1 LLILPIGGPCQ
12 LQQGYCI
19 SCGELAEKYGLAM
32 PVRLALL
39 QMNCSGAREQN
50 LARAEEMIREAARKK
65 AEVLL
70 LPEVFHEL
78 FFITDLNSRYF
89 ETAEPI
95 PGPITERM
103 QQLARELEVVI
114 VAPIYERVERSVY
127 YNSAAV
133 IDADGRLLGVYRKNH
148 IPLNTIFYEKLYFKP
163 GNLGYP
169 VFNTR
174 YGKIGLLICHDR
186 HYPEGA
192 RALALNGAEIVLI
205 PSATPDKSL
214 SRKVWEKELCAHAI
228 FNEYFVAGLNRTGKE
243 GAYVYYGHSVAFD
256 PAGELLA
263 QAGADEEVL
272 IVDCDLDLITQRR
285 RAWQFYRDRRP
296 DTYGILTALV
306 P

>member
-1 LLILPIGGPCQ
+1 M
-12 LQQGYCI
+12 
-19 SCGELAEKYGLAM
+19 A
-32 PVRLALL
+32 VRLALL

-50 LARAEEMIREAARKK
+50 MARAEHMIREAAGKQ
-65 AEVLL
+65 AQILL

-78 FFITDLNSRYF
+78 FFITDLNTRYF
-89 ETAEPI
+89 EMAEPI
-95 PGPITERM
+95 PGPITGVM
-103 QQLARELEVVI
+103 QKLARELEVVI
-114 VAPIYERVERSVY
+114 VAPIYERVGRSVY
-127 YNSAAV
+127 YNSAAI
-133 IDADGRLLGVYRKNH
+133 IDADGSLLGVYRKNH

-169 VFNTR
+169 VFDTR
-174 YGKIGLLICHDR
+174 YGKVGLLICHDR

-228 FNEYFVAGLNRTGKE
+228 FNEYFVAGLNRTGQE
-243 GAYVYYGHSVAFD
+243 GNYFYYGHSVAFD
-256 PAGELLA
+256 PTGELLA
-263 QAGADEEVL
+263 QAGTEEEVL
-272 IVDCDLDLITQRR
+272 LVDCDLDLINQRR

>member
-1 LLILPIGGPCQ
+1 
-12 LQQGYCI
+12 
-19 SCGELAEKYGLAM
+19 
-32 PVRLALL
+32 
-39 QMNCSGAREQN
+39 
-50 LARAEEMIREAARKK
+50 MIREAAAKN
-65 AEVLL
+65 AQIVL

-78 FFITDLNSRYF
+78 FFITDLNARYF
-89 ETAEPI
+89 DMSEPI
-95 PGPITERM
+95 PGPITEAMRK
-103 QQLARELEVVI
+103 LARELEIVI
-114 VAPIYERVERSVY
+114 VAPIYERVDRSVY

-133 IDADGRLLGVYRKNH
+133 IDADGALLGVYRKNH
-148 IPLNTIFYEKLYFKP
+148 IPLNTIFYEKFYFKP

-174 YGKIGLLICHDR
+174 HGKVGILICHDR

-228 FNEYFVAGLNRTGKE
+228 FNEYFVAGLNRTGQE
-243 GAYVYYGHSVAFD
+243 GNYFYYGHSVAFD
-256 PAGELLA
+256 PTGEMVA
-263 QAGADEEVL
+263 QAGTDEQIL
-272 IVDCDLDLITQRR
+272 IVDCDLDMITQRR

>member
-1 LLILPIGGPCQ
+1 M
-12 LQQGYCI
+12 
-19 SCGELAEKYGLAM
+19 A
-32 PVRLALL
+32 VRIALL
-39 QMNCSGAREQN
+39 QMNCSGKREEN
-50 LARAEEMIREAARKK
+50 LVRAEKMIREAASKK
-65 AEVLL
+65 AQVLL

-78 FFITDLNSRYF
+78 FFITDLNARYF
-89 ETAEPI
+89 ETAEQI
-95 PGPITERM
+95 PGPITDAM
-103 QQLARELEVVI
+103 CKLARELGVVI
-114 VAPIYERVERSVY
+114 VAPIYESVDRSVY

-133 IDADGRLLGVYRKNH
+133 IDADGKLLGVYRKNH

-169 VFNTR
+169 VFDTR
-174 YGKIGLLICHDR
+174 FGKIGILICHDR

-192 RALALNGAEIVLI
+192 RALALNGAEILLI

-228 FNEYFVAGLNRTGKE
+228 FNEYFVAGLNRTGVE
-243 GAYVYYGHSVAFD
+243 GNYVYYGQSVVFD
-256 PAGELLA
+256 PTGEMMA
-263 QAGADEEVL
+263 QAGPDEEVL
-272 IVDCDLDLITQRR
+272 IADCNLDLITQRR

>member
-1 LLILPIGGPCQ
+1 M
-12 LQQGYCI
+12 
-19 SCGELAEKYGLAM
+19 A
-32 PVRLALL
+32 VRVALL
-39 QMNCSGAREQN
+39 QMDCSGSREQN
-50 LARAEEMIREAARKK
+50 LARAEAIIRQAAGSN
-65 AEVLL
+65 AQILL

-78 FFITDLNSRYF
+78 FFITDLNMRYF
-89 ETAEPI
+89 DMAEPI
-95 PGPITERM
+95 PGPITEAM
-103 QQLARELEVVI
+103 QKLARELGVVI
-114 VAPIYERVERSVY
+114 VAPIYECVDRSVY

-133 IDADGRLLGVYRKNH
+133 IDADGALLGVYRKNH

-169 VFNTR
+169 VFNSR
-174 YGKIGLLICHDR
+174 YGKVGILICHDR

-228 FNEYFVAGLNRTGKE
+228 FNEYFVAGLNRTGQE
-243 GAYVYYGHSVAFD
+243 GNFFYYGHSVAFD
-256 PAGELLA
+256 PTGEMLA
-263 QAGADEEVL
+263 QAGTGEEVL
-272 IVDCDLDLITQRR
+272 IIDCDLDMITQRR

>member
-1 LLILPIGGPCQ
+1 M
-12 LQQGYCI
+12 
-19 SCGELAEKYGLAM
+19 A
-32 PVRLALL
+32 VRIALL
-39 QMNCSGAREQN
+39 QMNCSGTREEN
-50 LARAEEMIREAARKK
+50 LARAEKMIRDAAAQK
-65 AEVLL
+65 AQILL

-78 FFITDLNSRYF
+78 FFITDLNSHYF
-89 ETAEPI
+89 EKAEPI
-95 PGPITERM
+95 PGPITESLSK
-103 QQLARELEVVI
+103 LARELSVVI
-114 VAPIYERVERSVY
+114 VAPIYESVDRSVY

-133 IDADGRLLGVYRKNH
+133 IDADGALLGVYRKNH

-174 YGKIGLLICHDR
+174 YGKVGILICHDR

-192 RALALNGAEIVLI
+192 RVLALNGAEILLV

-228 FNEYFVAGLNRTGKE
+228 FNEFFVAGLNRTGKE
-243 GAYVYYGHSVAFD
+243 GNYLYYGKSVAFD
-256 PAGELLA
+256 PAGEMIA
-263 QAGADEEVL
+263 QAGEGEEVL
-272 IVDCDLDLITQRR
+272 LVDCDFDLITQRR

>member
-1 LLILPIGGPCQ
+1 M
-12 LQQGYCI
+12 
-19 SCGELAEKYGLAM
+19 A
-32 PVRLALL
+32 VRVGLL

-50 LARAEEMIREAARKK
+50 LARAEKLIRQAASKR
-65 AEVLL
+65 AQVVL

-95 PGPITERM
+95 PGPITDAMRK
-103 QQLARELEVVI
+103 LARELEIVI
-114 VAPIYERVERSVY
+114 VAPIYESVDRSVY

-133 IDADGRLLGVYRKNH
+133 IDADGSLLGVYRKNH

-169 VFNTR
+169 VFATR
-174 YGKIGLLICHDR
+174 YGKIGILICHDR

-228 FNEYFVAGLNRTGKE
+228 FNEYFVAGLNCTGKE
-243 GAYVYYGHSVAFD
+243 GNYEYYGHSVAFD
-256 PAGELLA
+256 PSGEMLA
-263 QAGADEEVL
+263 QAGSDEEIL

>member
-1 LLILPIGGPCQ
+1 MSVRIG
-12 LQQGYCI
+12 
-19 SCGELAEKYGLAM
+19 
-32 PVRLALL
+32 LL
-39 QMNCSGAREQN
+39 QMDCSGAREQN
-50 LARAEEMIREAARKK
+50 LAHAERMIREAATEKK
-65 AEVLL
+65 AQILL

-78 FFITDLNSRYF
+78 FFITDLNSRHF
-89 ETAEPI
+89 EAAEPV
-95 PGPITERM
+95 PGPITDRISK
-103 QQLARELEVVI
+103 LARELGAVI
-114 VAPIYERVERSVY
+114 VAPIYESVDRSVY

-133 IDADGRLLGVYRKNH
+133 IDADGTLLGVYRKTH

-174 YGKIGLLICHDR
+174 FGKLGILICHDR

-192 RALALNGAEIVLI
+192 RALALNGAEILLV

-214 SRKVWEKELCAHAI
+214 SVRVWEKELCAHAI
-228 FNEYFVAGLNRTGKE
+228 FNEYFVAGLNRVGKE
-243 GAYVYYGHSVAFD
+243 GNYVYYGRSVIFD

-263 QAGADEEVL
+263 QAGPDEEILVA
-272 IVDCDLDLITQRR
+272 DCDLDLITERR

>member
-1 LLILPIGGPCQ
+1 M
-12 LQQGYCI
+12 
-19 SCGELAEKYGLAM
+19 A
-32 PVRLALL
+32 VRLALL

-50 LARAEEMIREAARKK
+50 MARAEQMIREAADKQ
-65 AEVLL
+65 AQILL

-89 ETAEPI
+89 DMAEPI
-95 PGPITERM
+95 PGPITEAM
-103 QQLARELEVVI
+103 QKLARELEVVI
-114 VAPIYERVERSVY
+114 VAPIYERVGRSVY
-127 YNSAAV
+127 YNSAAI
-133 IDADGRLLGVYRKNH
+133 IDADGCLLGVYRKNH

-169 VFNTR
+169 VFDTR
-174 YGKIGLLICHDR
+174 YGKVGLLICHDR

-228 FNEYFVAGLNRTGKE
+228 FNEYFVAGLNRTGQE
-243 GAYVYYGHSVAFD
+243 GNYFYYGHSVAFD
-256 PAGELLA
+256 PTGEMLA
-263 QAGADEEVL
+263 QAGTDEEVL
-272 IVDCDLDLITQRR
+272 LVDCDLDLINQRR

>member
-1 LLILPIGGPCQ
+1 
-12 LQQGYCI
+12 
-19 SCGELAEKYGLAM
+19 M
-32 PVRLALL
+32 TVRLALL
-39 QMNCSGAREQN
+39 QMNCSRARDQN
-50 LARAEEMIREAARKK
+50 LARAEEMIREAAVKG
-65 AEVLL
+65 AQILL

-89 ETAEPI
+89 DAAEPI
-95 PGPITERM
+95 PGPITNRM
-103 QQLARELEVVI
+103 QELARELEVVI

-133 IDADGRLLGVYRKNH
+133 IDADGKLLGVYRKNH
-148 IPLNTIFYEKLYFKP
+148 IPLNTIFFEKLYFKP

-169 VFNTR
+169 VFHTR
-174 YGKIGLLICHDR
+174 YGKVGLLICHDR

-228 FNEYFVAGLNRTGKE
+228 FNEYFVAGLNRTGQE
-243 GAYVYYGHSVAFD
+243 GAYLYYGRSVAYD

-263 QAGADEEVL
+263 QAGSDEEVL
-272 IVDCDLDLITQRR
+272 IVDCDLDLITERR

>member
-1 LLILPIGGPCQ
+1 M
-12 LQQGYCI
+12 
-19 SCGELAEKYGLAM
+19 A
-32 PVRLALL
+32 VRIALL
-39 QMNCSGAREQN
+39 QMNCSGKREEN
-50 LARAEEMIREAARKK
+50 LARAEKMIREAASKK
-65 AEVLL
+65 AQVLL

-78 FFITDLNSRYF
+78 FFITDLNMRYF
-89 ETAEPI
+89 ETAEEI
-95 PGPITERM
+95 PGPITAM
-103 QQLARELEVVI
+103 VSNLARELAVVI
-114 VAPIYERVERSVY
+114 VAPIYERVDRSVY

-133 IDADGRLLGVYRKNH
+133 IDADGKLLGVYRKNH

-174 YGKIGLLICHDR
+174 FGKVGILICHDR

-228 FNEYFVAGLNRTGKE
+228 FNEYFVAGLNRIGVE
-243 GAYVYYGHSVAFD
+243 GNYIYYGQSVVFD
-256 PAGELLA
+256 PSGEMMV
-263 QAGADEEVL
+263 QAGPDEEILVA
-272 IVDCDLDLITQRR
+272 DCDLDLITQRR

-296 DTYGILTALV
+296 DTYGILTELV

>member
-1 LLILPIGGPCQ
+1 M
-12 LQQGYCI
+12 
-19 SCGELAEKYGLAM
+19 A
-32 PVRLALL
+32 VRVGLL
-39 QMNCSGAREQN
+39 QMDCSGARERN
-50 LARAEEMIREAARKK
+50 LARAEQMIREAAGRE
-65 AEVLL
+65 AQVVL

-78 FFITDLNSRYF
+78 FFITDLDSRYF
-89 ETAEPI
+89 EAAEPI
-95 PGPITERM
+95 PGPITETM
-103 QQLARELEVVI
+103 QKLAREHDIVI

-133 IDADGRLLGVYRKNH
+133 IDAGGKLLGVYRKNH

-169 VFNTR
+169 VFDTR
-174 YGKIGLLICHDR
+174 YGKIGILICHDR

-228 FNEYFVAGLNRTGKE
+228 FNECFVAGLNRTGQE
-243 GAYVYYGHSVAFD
+243 GNYLYYGHSVAFD
-256 PAGELLA
+256 PAGEMLA
-263 QAGADEEVL
+263 QAGSGEEVL
-272 IVDCDLDLITQRR
+272 MVDCDLDLITQRR

>member
-1 LLILPIGGPCQ
+1 MAI
-12 LQQGYCI
+12 
-19 SCGELAEKYGLAM
+19 
-32 PVRLALL
+32 RLALL
-39 QMNCSGAREQN
+39 QMNCSGGREQN
-50 LARAEEMIREAARKK
+50 LVRAEQMIRDAASKS
-65 AEVLL
+65 AQIIL

-78 FFITDLNSRYF
+78 FFITDLNARYF
-89 ETAEPI
+89 DMAEPI
-95 PGPITERM
+95 PGPITEAM
-103 QQLARELEVVI
+103 AKLARELEIVI
-114 VAPIYERVERSVY
+114 VAPIYERVDRSVY

-133 IDADGRLLGVYRKNH
+133 IDADGSLLGVYRKNH
-148 IPLNTIFYEKLYFKP
+148 IPLNMIFYEKLYFKP

-228 FNEYFVAGLNRTGKE
+228 FNEYFVAGLNRTGQE
-243 GAYVYYGHSVAFD
+243 GNYFYYGHSVAFD
-256 PAGELLA
+256 PTGEMMA
-263 QAGADEEVL
+263 QAGTDEEVF
-272 IVDCDLDLITQRR
+272 IIDCDLDMITQRR

>member
-1 LLILPIGGPCQ
+1 M
-12 LQQGYCI
+12 
-19 SCGELAEKYGLAM
+19 A
-32 PVRLALL
+32 VRLALL

-50 LARAEEMIREAARKK
+50 LVRAEQMIREAAGKN
-65 AEVLL
+65 AQIAL

-78 FFITDLNSRYF
+78 FFITDLNARYF
-89 ETAEPI
+89 DMAEPI
-95 PGPITERM
+95 PGPITEAM
-103 QQLARELEVVI
+103 QKLARELEIVI
-114 VAPIYERVERSVY
+114 VAPIYERVDRSVY

-133 IDADGRLLGVYRKNH
+133 IDADGSLLGVYRKNH

-174 YGKIGLLICHDR
+174 YGKVGLLICHDR

-214 SRKVWEKELCAHAI
+214 SRKVWEKELAAHAI
-228 FNEYFVAGLNRTGKE
+228 FNEYFVAGLNRTGQE
-243 GAYVYYGHSVAFD
+243 GNYFYYGHSVAFD
-256 PAGELLA
+256 PTGEMLA
-263 QAGADEEVL
+263 QVGTDEEVL
-272 IVDCDLDLITQRR
+272 LVDCDLDLITQRR

>member
-1 LLILPIGGPCQ
+1 M
-12 LQQGYCI
+12 
-19 SCGELAEKYGLAM
+19 A
-32 PVRLALL
+32 VRIALL
-39 QMNCSGAREQN
+39 QMNCSGKREEN
-50 LARAEEMIREAARKK
+50 LVRAEKMIREAASKK
-65 AEVLL
+65 AQVLL

-78 FFITDLNSRYF
+78 FFITDLNTRYF
-89 ETAEPI
+89 ETAEQI
-95 PGPITERM
+95 PGPITDAM
-103 QQLARELEVVI
+103 CKLARELGVVI
-114 VAPIYERVERSVY
+114 VAPIYESVDRSVY

-133 IDADGRLLGVYRKNH
+133 IDADGKLLGVYRKNH

-169 VFNTR
+169 VFDTR
-174 YGKIGLLICHDR
+174 FGKIGILICHDR

-228 FNEYFVAGLNRTGKE
+228 FNEYFVAGLNRTGVE
-243 GAYVYYGHSVAFD
+243 GNYVYYGQSVVFD
-256 PAGELLA
+256 PAGEMMV
-263 QAGADEEVL
+263 QAGPDEEVL
-272 IVDCDLDLITQRR
+272 IADCDLDLITQRR

>member
-1 LLILPIGGPCQ
+1 
-12 LQQGYCI
+12 
-19 SCGELAEKYGLAM
+19 M
-32 PVRLALL
+32 PVRVGLL
-39 QMNCSGAREQN
+39 QVHCNGTRAEN
-50 LARAEEMIREAARKK
+50 LARAEKAIREAAGKGAR
-65 AEVLL
+65 VLL

-78 FFITDLNSRYF
+78 FFITDLNQRYF

-95 PGPITERM
+95 PGPITDM
-103 QQLARELEVVI
+103 MSKLARELSVVI
-114 VAPIYERVERSVY
+114 VAPIYELVERSVY

-133 IDADGRLLGVYRKNH
+133 IDADGQLLGVYRKNH

-169 VFNTR
+169 VFNTC
-174 YGKIGLLICHDR
+174 YGKIGILICHDR

-192 RALALNGAEIVLI
+192 RALALNGAEILLV

-214 SRKVWEKELCAHAI
+214 SRKVWEKELAAHAV
-228 FNEYFVAGLNRTGKE
+228 FNEYFVLGLNRTGQE
-243 GAYVYYGHSVAFD
+243 GNYLYYGHSVAFD
-256 PAGELLA
+256 PSGEMLG
-263 QAGADEEVL
+263 QAGSGEEIF

-285 RAWQFYRDRRP
+285 RAWQFFRDRRP

>member
-1 LLILPIGGPCQ
+1 
-12 LQQGYCI
+12 
-19 SCGELAEKYGLAM
+19 M
-32 PVRLALL
+32 PVRVALL
-39 QMNCSGAREQN
+39 QVHCNGSRTEN
-50 LARAEEMIREAARKK
+50 LARAETAIREAAAKN
-65 AEVLL
+65 AQVLL

-78 FFITDLNSRYF
+78 FFITDLNQRYF

-95 PGPITERM
+95 PGPITDMMSR
-103 QQLARELEVVI
+103 LARELAVVI
-114 VAPIYERVERSVY
+114 VAPIYESVERSVY

-133 IDADGRLLGVYRKNH
+133 IDADGKLLGVYRKNH

-174 YGKIGLLICHDR
+174 YGKIGILICHDR

-214 SRKVWEKELCAHAI
+214 SRKVWEKELAAHAI
-228 FNEYFVAGLNRTGKE
+228 FNEYFVCGLNRTGQE
-243 GAYVYYGHSVAFD
+243 GNYLYYGQSVAFD
-256 PAGELLA
+256 PSGEMLG
-263 QAGADEEVL
+263 QAGSGEEVF
-272 IVDCDLDLITQRR
+272 IIDCDLDLITQRR
-285 RAWQFYRDRRP
+285 RAWQFFRDRRP
-296 DTYGILTALV
+296 DTYGIVTALV

>member
-1 LLILPIGGPCQ
+1 
-12 LQQGYCI
+12 
-19 SCGELAEKYGLAM
+19 M
-32 PVRLALL
+32 VVRLALL

-50 LARAEEMIREAARKK
+50 LARAERMIREAAGKN
-65 AEVLL
+65 AQIAL

-78 FFITDLNSRYF
+78 FFITDLNARYF
-89 ETAEPI
+89 DAAEPI
-95 PGPITERM
+95 PGPITEAM
-103 QQLARELEVVI
+103 QKLARELEIVI
-114 VAPIYERVERSVY
+114 VAPIYERVDRSVY

-133 IDADGRLLGVYRKNH
+133 IDADGSLLGVYRKNH

-174 YGKIGLLICHDR
+174 YGKVGLLICHDR

-214 SRKVWEKELCAHAI
+214 SRKVWEKELAAHAI
-228 FNEYFVAGLNRTGKE
+228 FNEYFVAGLNRTGQE
-243 GAYVYYGHSVAFD
+243 GNYFYYGHSVAFD
-256 PAGELLA
+256 PAGEMLA
-263 QAGADEEVL
+263 QGGTDEEVL

>member
-1 LLILPIGGPCQ
+1 M
-12 LQQGYCI
+12 
-19 SCGELAEKYGLAM
+19 A
-32 PVRLALL
+32 VRVALL
-39 QMNCSGAREQN
+39 QMDCSGSREQN
-50 LARAEEMIREAARKK
+50 LVRAEAMIRQAAGSN
-65 AEVLL
+65 AQILL

-78 FFITDLNSRYF
+78 FFITDLNMRCF
-89 ETAEPI
+89 DTAEPI
-95 PGPITERM
+95 PGPITEAM
-103 QQLARELEVVI
+103 QKLARELGVVI
-114 VAPIYERVERSVY
+114 VAPIYECVDRSVY
-127 YNSAAV
+127 YNSAAI
-133 IDADGRLLGVYRKNH
+133 IDADGALLGVYRKNH

-169 VFNTR
+169 VFNSR
-174 YGKIGLLICHDR
+174 YGKVGILICHDR

-228 FNEYFVAGLNRTGKE
+228 FNEYFVAGLNRTGQE
-243 GAYVYYGHSVAFD
+243 GNYFYYGHSVAFD
-256 PAGELLA
+256 PTGEMLA
-263 QAGADEEVL
+263 QAGTGEEVL
-272 IVDCDLDLITQRR
+272 IIDCDLDMITQRR

>member
-1 LLILPIGGPCQ
+1 M
-12 LQQGYCI
+12 
-19 SCGELAEKYGLAM
+19 A
-32 PVRLALL
+32 VRIALL
-39 QMNCSGAREQN
+39 QMNCSGKREMN
-50 LARAEEMIREAARKK
+50 LARAEKMIRDAAAQK
-65 AEVLL
+65 AQILL

-78 FFITDLNSRYF
+78 FFITELNSHYF

-95 PGPITERM
+95 PGPITESLSK
-103 QQLARELEVVI
+103 LARELSVVI
-114 VAPIYERVERSVY
+114 VAPIYESVDRSVY

-133 IDADGRLLGVYRKNH
+133 IDADGTLLGVYRKNH

-169 VFNTR
+169 VFSTR
-174 YGKIGLLICHDR
+174 YGKVGILICHDR

-192 RALALNGAEIVLI
+192 RVLALNGAEILLI

-228 FNEYFVAGLNRTGKE
+228 FNELFVAGLNRTGKE
-243 GAYVYYGHSVAFD
+243 GNYFYYGKSVAFD
-256 PAGELLA
+256 PTGEMIA
-263 QAGADEEVL
+263 QAGEGEEVL
-272 IVDCDLDLITQRR
+272 MVDCDFDLITQRR

>member
-1 LLILPIGGPCQ
+1 
-12 LQQGYCI
+12 
-19 SCGELAEKYGLAM
+19 M
-32 PVRLALL
+32 TVRVGLL
-39 QMNCSGAREQN
+39 QVNCAGTRKQN
-50 LARAEEMIREAARKK
+50 LARAEKAIREAASKK
-65 AEVLL
+65 AQVLL

-78 FFITDLNSRYF
+78 FFITDLHSRYF
-89 ETAEPI
+89 EMSEPI
-95 PGPITERM
+95 PGPITEM
-103 QQLARELEVVI
+103 MSELARELAVVI
-114 VAPIYERVERSVY
+114 VAPIYESVDRSVY

-133 IDADGRLLGVYRKNH
+133 IDADGKLLGVYRKNH

-169 VFNTR
+169 VFNTQ
-174 YGKIGLLICHDR
+174 YGKIGILICHDR

-192 RALALNGAEIVLI
+192 RVLALNGAEIVLI

-228 FNEYFVAGLNRTGKE
+228 FNEYFVAGLNRTGQE
-243 GAYVYYGHSVAFD
+243 GNYFYYGHSVAFD
-256 PAGELLA
+256 PTGEILA
-263 QAGADEEVL
+263 QAGSGEEIL

>member
-1 LLILPIGGPCQ
+1 M
-12 LQQGYCI
+12 
-19 SCGELAEKYGLAM
+19 AVK
-32 PVRLALL
+32 LALL
-39 QMNCSGAREQN
+39 QMDCSGSRERN
-50 LARAEEMIREAARKK
+50 LARAEEMVRQAAARG
-65 AEVLL
+65 AQVVL

-78 FFITDLNSRYF
+78 FFITDLDSRYF
-89 ETAEPI
+89 DAAEPI
-95 PGPITERM
+95 PGPITEMM
-103 QQLARELEVVI
+103 QKLARELEVVI
-114 VAPIYERVERSVY
+114 IAPIYERVERSVY

-192 RALALNGAEIVLI
+192 RALALNGAEILLI

-228 FNEYFVAGLNRTGKE
+228 FNEVFVAGLNRTGKE
-243 GAYVYYGHSVAFD
+243 GKYIYYGHSVAFD
-256 PAGELLA
+256 PSGEMLA
-263 QAGADEEVL
+263 QAGADEEILL
-272 IVDCDLDLITQRR
+272 IDCDLDLITQRR